1 MKEFQ
6 FVEAGQTFY
15 CSVETPRLEGMAPW
29 WWFRLDSSGSTRYA
43 PFEASASDT
52 EQSVRRRIIA
62 YYAELLAIQARPAYQ
77 RPAWRKPEPAA
88 AGAPGA
94 AATNGVVQEAPASP
108 APSAQ
113 NETPAQ
119 QTEVA
124 SRRSR
129 RY

>member
-1 MKEFQ
+1 VKEFE

-77 RPAWRKPEPAA
+77 RPAWRKPEPAGTA
-88 AGAPGA
+88 APGA
-94 AATNGVVQEAPASP
+94 PASNGAAQATPASP

-113 NETPAQ
+113 SETQNQ

-124 SRRSR
+124 SHSSR

>member
-88 AGAPGA
+88 TAAPGA
-94 AATNGVVQEAPASP
+94 AAPNGAVPEAPASP
-108 APSAQ
+108 AVSAQ
-113 NETPAQ
+113 TETQSP